1 MLYNL
6 YPICLSSIYINL
18 HVFIIIYVYKS
29 TCDWHARAL
38 KRFRVTLRL
47 FLCFGNNSWSRQE
60 SVTGISMLIIS
71 NRVKLCSLAFTA
83 ARMYATG
90 AQANNN
96 PVVFF
101 DIAADSEPLGR
112 VTFEVSV
119 REVTNSTMRK
129 ARLMNINDAPR
140 RSSSSFVW
148 LVERTLYARQL
159 ANQRI
164 RGGFMN
170 IN

>member
-1 MLYNL
+1 MCFSFY
-6 YPICLSSIYINL
+6 ICYIIYIL
-18 HVFIIIYVYKS
+18 YVYPLFILIYMYLFIIYVYKS

-47 FLCFGNNSWSRQE
+47 FLCFGNNSWTQQE

-90 AQANNN
+90 AQAYNN

-101 DIAADSEPLGR
+101 DIAADSEPL
-112 VTFEVSV
+112 VESP
-119 REVTNSTMRK
+119 SK
-129 ARLMNINDAPR
+129 W
-140 RSSSSFVW
+140 VW
-148 LVERTLYARQL
+148 EKLRTLLWEGSAYEY
-159 ANQRI
+159 
-164 RGGFMN
+164 
-170 IN
+170 